1 MVWTTSSGPTTD
13 KEKHDMRA
21 IVQRISRGEVRVEN
35 EVVGKAG
42 KGFMVLV
49 GFNHDDADSQAG
61 LQYILDKVLNLRV
74 FEDEQGKMN
83 LSVKDVNGDL
93 LIVPNFTLYG
103 DCRKGRRP
111 GFSGGAP
118 AVVAEKLFH
127 TFVEKLRS
135 AYPKVETGIFQADMA
150 VDIIN
155 DGPVTLILDS
165 DRIL

>member
-1 MVWTTSSGPTTD
+1 
-13 KEKHDMRA
+13 MRA
-21 IVQRISRGEVRVEN
+21 IVQRIARGEVRVDG

-49 GFNHDDADSQAG
+49 GFNHADTESDKG
-61 LQYILDKVLNLRV
+61 LDYICDKVTNLRV
-74 FEDEQGKMN
+74 FTDCEGKMN
-83 LSVKDVNGDL
+83 LSVRDIDGDL

-111 GFSGGAP
+111 SFVGSVGAEE
-118 AVVAEKLFH
+118 ASELFKKFVMKLKK
-127 TFVEKLRS
+127 V
-135 AYPKVETGIFQADMA
+135 YDKVETGIFQADMA

-165 DRIL
+165 DKTI